1 MKLSKEIVE
10 PLLHWY
16 RENARELPWRR
27 DVTPYHVWVSEIML
41 QQTRVEAVV
50 DYYYRF
56 MEALPTIQDLAVIDE
71 EKLLKLW
78 EGLGY
83 YSRVRNLQKT
93 AQLLCR
99 DNDGKLPET
108 YDELI
113 TLPGIGPYTA
123 GAISSI
129 AYQKKVA
136 AVDGNVLRV
145 VSRLSLDSSCIDEE
159 RVKKMWKEEI
169 EKVMPT
175 ESGMFNQAMME
186 IGATICI
193 PNGKPLCHAC
203 PLSHLCKAY
212 RQNKVLEYPVRKQK
226 RKREGIPM
234 TVFLML
240 YHDRVAILKREREG
254 LLANFYEFP
263 NVDGTLSQEEAEKYL
278 KEHNIKWIGI
288 QEGPSA
294 KHIFTHKE
302 WHMTS
307 YIVWLQET
315 MESYLFSTGKELNEV
330 YPIPSAFEKY
340 RKCVENL
347 WNEEAYLHFSTG
359 KYLK

>member
-1 MKLSKEIVE
+1 MKLSKEMVE

-16 RENARELPWRR
+16 LENARKLPWRS
-27 DVTPYHVWVSEIML
+27 DATPYHVWVSEIML

-56 MEALPTIQDLAVIDE
+56 MEALPTIQDLAMVDE
-71 EKLLKLW
+71 ERLLKLW

-93 AQLLCR
+93 AQLLCQ
-99 DNDGKLPET
+99 DNVGKLPET

-113 TLPGIGPYTA
+113 KLPGIGPYTA

-145 VSRLSLDSSCIDEE
+145 VSRFSMDSSCIDEE
-159 RVKKMWKEEI
+159 RVKRKWKEEI
-169 EKVMPT
+169 EKIMPV
-175 ESGMFNQAMME
+175 ESGQFNQAMME

-193 PNGKPLCHAC
+193 PNGKPLCNMC

-226 RKREGIPM
+226 KKREVIPM
-234 TVFLML
+234 TVFLMV
-240 YHDRVAILKREREG
+240 YYDRVALLKRKREG

-263 NVDGTLSQEEAEKYL
+263 NVNEKLSQGEAEKYL
-278 KEHNIKWIGI
+278 KEHDIKWIGI
-288 QEGPSA
+288 EEGPSA

-315 MESYLFSTGKELNEV
+315 MRSYLFSTGKELNEV

-340 RKCVENL
+340 RKHVENL
-347 WNEEAYLHFSTG
+347 WSKEAYLHFSTG
-359 KYLK
+359 KLSK